1 MNNLSWGVADSLYQQ
16 WSAASSFLP
25 ALLGA
30 FVVMVVGILV
40 AVGLEIA
47 ATRVLQ
53 AIRFDQALSYLGL
66 EEYFKRAKMELK
78 GSWFVGRVV
87 FWFMILVFTLAAS
100 DSLGLYAFSAFLQQ
114 VLAFIPSLAAGVL
127 ILLAAFAFAKL
138 AKRLVSASVAAS
150 RLHASKFLGSLTYW
164 SIVIF
169 GLMAALEQLGIS
181 LMIVQALVYGII
193 AAVSLATGLAFGLG
207 GRESARDMLDELRER
222 MRE

>member
-1 MNNLSWGVADSLYQQ
+1 
-16 WSAASSFLP
+16 
-25 ALLGA
+25 
-30 FVVMVVGILV
+30 
-40 AVGLEIA
+40 
-47 ATRVLQ
+47 
-53 AIRFDQALSYLGL
+53 
-66 EEYFKRAKMELK
+66 MELR

-87 FWFMILVFTLAAS
+87 FWFMILVFALAAS

-138 AKRLVSASVAAS
+138 AKRLVSASVAAG

-164 SIVIF
+164 AIVVF

-181 LMIVQALVYGII
+181 LMIVQALIYGII
-193 AAVSLATGLAFGLG
+193 AAVSLAAGLAFGLG
-207 GRESARDMLDELRER
+207 GRESARDMLDEIRER